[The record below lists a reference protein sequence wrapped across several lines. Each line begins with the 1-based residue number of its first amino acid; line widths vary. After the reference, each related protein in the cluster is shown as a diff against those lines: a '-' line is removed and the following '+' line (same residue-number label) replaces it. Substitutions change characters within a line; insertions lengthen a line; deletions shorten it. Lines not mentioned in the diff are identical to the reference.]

1 MMRLLSDQLLQFGRL
16 RSSEAG
22 PHSALV
28 GRESIG
34 GLSGAIEAT
43 MECWGSAVYPA
54 LGKPCV

>member
-1 MMRLLSDQLLQFGRL
+1 MRLLSDQLLQFGRL
-16 RSSEAG
+16 RSPEAG

-43 MECWGSAVYPA
+43 MEC
-54 LGKPCV
+54 